1 MMLYQIRQAT
11 NPRRVIIYL
20 AEKDIDIPRYEV
32 NAAANEHKSAAFLA
46 LNPAGK
52 VPVLALDDGTAL
64 SESAAIVEYLEE
76 CHPNPPMIGTTP
88 AQRARV
94 RALERIGNDLIVR
107 SQLWLMHSHAFFS
120 GHVQQHAEVAKLAQ
134 AFALELLTTLEQR
147 IGDNKFLAGGHPSIA
162 DCTLFALFQTCR
174 TRLQIPL
181 GEDQPRLNHWYLRFS
196 ERPSAAY

>member
-120 GHVQQHAEVAKLAQ
+120 GHVQ
-134 AFALELLTTLEQR
+134 
-147 IGDNKFLAGGHPSIA
+147 
-162 DCTLFALFQTCR
+162 
-174 TRLQIPL
+174 
-181 GEDQPRLNHWYLRFS
+181 
-196 ERPSAAY
+196 